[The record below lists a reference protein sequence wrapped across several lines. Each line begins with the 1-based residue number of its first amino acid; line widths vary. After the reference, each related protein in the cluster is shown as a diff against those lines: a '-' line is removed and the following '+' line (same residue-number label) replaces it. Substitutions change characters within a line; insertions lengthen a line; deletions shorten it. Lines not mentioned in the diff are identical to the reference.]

1 MSTNSPVTFLSD
13 QLNFFRLVLVVFD
26 VLPDAIRPAFEHMWN
41 TLVVTRTGFLI
52 WDDSLQVRNQFLA
65 EEGGKTIYV
74 PTNKSYKEWDFTA
87 LIHATLYARSFAT
100 PRGSRETL
108 HKKYVE
114 PCNLPN
120 GSFHRTVISPSGNL
134 EQTYS
139 LALDQL
145 RRLRNYLCHQIGT
158 KKIPKATFDLMMQR
172 CKDAIR
178 ALGQGVSKV
187 EEIEK
192 LDGSE
197 FPTVKL
203 RHLEEELRKIS
214 KPIKDDIRHIKAKVD
229 DIGSDVKTVNAGVL
243 DMTTK
248 MEAVGSDLRTVKAGV
263 DDNGFL
269 LRRMQT
275 DIRDLSEDVE
285 GMKQEFISFKAASTI
300 TQNPDVECNSAAAQC
315 NSAGYI
321 HYNNGNYEKAFQ
333 ALQVASN
340 MQLLDFAWSL
350 GNLGAVQ
357 IRMGDFDGAL
367 ESLQKALGIVR
378 GHSWRDDRKI
388 AAILNN
394 LGCVYLEIDENN
406 KTCGHDNGSKA
417 IEEAL
422 KLLMEASEMYK
433 RLNGSPSE
441 AYRDAQTGSAFHNLG
456 CAHFKLKNNK
466 AASKAFQVAANIRS
480 ALLGEHEDT
489 AFTHLWLGVVQLR
502 MGAYHDALKSLQESS
517 RIYQKIKS
525 NSELTATSSHYL
537 GEVYVEMN
545 NYESALQAALT
556 ATDVNVKLFGDQH
569 EKTAGSYHL
578 LGVVYLRMGDLYK
591 ALENFK
597 KASQIKNKILGEH
610 VYTATSFSLLGLVYM
625 KMRDNTSAVEAFRI
639 AANMRSKL
647 LGKDKLTAYTYY
659 CLGKAQRQLGD
670 LSEALICLQN
680 AADMRSKVPNGFDE
694 ETARYYHALGLVQL
708 DIKNWEGALESF
720 QKAVD
725 MRLDLLGD
733 HEDTACSYHYL
744 GEVQAYMLDNERA
757 TFSLKKAANIRAKLH
772 DDSEIAACTYN
783 NLGIVQLRIGDLN
796 GALESLQKASRLNEQ
811 LLKEH
816 PNTACTFHQLG
827 FVLLEIGHNEAA
839 LRAFEKAVHIRSG
852 VLGVP
857 VKDKACSYHKL
868 GVAQLRTGD
877 LKGALKSLQKAS
889 EIGSDP
895 AFVDP
900 INIASNC
907 YWLGLVQLDLGMN
920 KDALYYLKKA
930 VDMRSKL
937 MGETGDEETAN
948 AYHNLGIAQMRLD
961 DFEAL
966 ESLRKAANM
975 FFLLFGDDKRTA
987 CSYHELG
994 AMQLRKGDLTGALES
1009 VNEAFRMR
1017 SKLLGNYHRDTTESL
1032 SLINQINREL
1042 RWYHL

>member
-1 MSTNSPVTFLSD
+1 MTFSSD
-13 QLNFFRLVLVVFD
+13 QLNFLKLVLVVFD
-26 VLPDAIRPAFEHMWN
+26 VFPDAIRRAFEHMWN

-65 EEGGKTIYV
+65 EEGGKAKDV
-74 PTNKSYKEWDFTA
+74 PTNKSYKEWDCTA

-100 PRGSRETL
+100 PRGSRGTL
-108 HKKYVE
+108 QKKYLE
-114 PCNLPN
+114 PCRLPY
-120 GSFHRTVISPSGNL
+120 GSFHRTLISPSGNL

-145 RRLRNYLCHQIGT
+145 RRLRNYLCHQIST

-172 CKDAIR
+172 CKDAFR
-178 ALGQGVSKV
+178 ALGQGVSKI

-192 LDGSE
+192 LDGNE

-214 KPIKDDIRHIKAKVD
+214 KQIKDDIKAKVG
-229 DIGSDVKTVNAGVL
+229 DIGSDVRTVNAGVL

-248 MEAVGSDLRTVKAGV
+248 MEAVGLDLRTVKAGV

-269 LRRMQT
+269 LRKMQT

-300 TQNPDVECNSAAAQC
+300 TQNPDVECNSAAAQY
-315 NSAGYI
+315 NSAGCI
-321 HYNNGNYEKAFQ
+321 HYNKGNYEKAFQ

-357 IRMGDFDGAL
+357 IRKGDFDGAL
-367 ESLQKALGIVR
+367 KSLQKSLGIVR
-378 GHSWRDDRKI
+378 EHSWRDDRKT

-394 LGCVYLEIDENN
+394 LGCLYLEIDENN
-406 KTCGHDNGSKA
+406 KNCGHDNGSKA
-417 IEEAL
+417 VEEAL
-422 KLLMEASEMYK
+422 ELLMEASDMYK
-433 RLNGSPSE
+433 RLNGSRSE
-441 AYRDAQTGSAFHNLG
+441 AYRDTQTASAFHNLG

-480 ALLGEHEDT
+480 ELLGEHEDT

-502 MGAYHDALKSLQESS
+502 MGAYHDALKSLEESS
-517 RIYQKIKS
+517 RIYQKINS

-537 GEVYVEMN
+537 GEVYVEMS

-569 EKTAGSYHL
+569 EHTAGSYHL
-578 LGVVYLRMGDLYK
+578 LGVVYLRMGDLSK
-591 ALENFK
+591 ALVNFQ
-597 KASQIKNKILGEH
+597 KASQIKDKILGEH

-625 KMRDNTSAVEAFRI
+625 KMRDNQSAVEAFRI

-670 LSEALICLQN
+670 LSEALISLQN

-694 ETARYYHALGLVQL
+694 ETARYYHELGLVQL
-708 DIKNWEGALESF
+708 DIKNWEGSLESF

-796 GALESLQKASRLNEQ
+796 GALESLQKASRLNEE
-811 LLKEH
+811 LLKAH

-839 LRAFEKAVHIRSG
+839 LRAFKKAAHIRSH
-852 VLGVP
+852 LPGVP

-877 LKGALKSLQKAS
+877 LKGALESLQKAADT
-889 EIGSDP
+889 GSDP

-907 YWLGLVQLDLGMN
+907 YWLGLVQLDLAMN
-920 KDALYYLKKA
+920 EEALYSLKKA

-937 MGETGDEETAN
+937 MDETGDEETAN
-948 AYHNLGIAQMRLD
+948 TYHNLGVAQMRLD

-975 FFLLFGDDKRTA
+975 FFHLFGDDKRTA

-994 AMQLRKGDLTGALES
+994 AMQLRKKDLTGALES
-1009 VNEAFRMR
+1009 VHEAFRMR
-1017 SKLLGNYHRDTTESL
+1017 SKLLGNYHPDTTESL
-1032 SLINQINREL
+1032 SLVNQINRE
-1042 RWYHL
+1042 RRRYHP